1 MNWKLILQLSRHA
14 REGARMRTMRL
25 PDSPRLMMVLTGP
38 VIGLIPGIAL
48 GIFAVVAARFV
59 APGAAVAP
67 PAGSRTA

>member
-14 REGARMRTMRL
+14 REAAMMRTMPL

-48 GIFAVVAARFV
+48 GIFAVVAARFA